1 MSPNVIMIERIS
13 GVRENT
19 LGGQPR
25 WVERMC
31 GIIENVSLW
40 PERRWDASHALARFD
55 SPMQYT
61 HTSRKNSFNVPWP
74 SENLMKTMLR
84 QSTLSPTCSSIFASV
99 TSSRPFPIYFSRAR
113 EAKKEEFCPL
123 AKSSGKSL
131 HDEKW
136 NFTFYD
142 SWIEFEF
149 DSFFFWSNIKLFLS
163 HNFAIFM
170 WMENSISTSNLLME
184 RLDMV
189 RLLVPPGPPQL
200 SRLAWFMC
208 FWHITSPGKRRK
220 SAFLSKREFHSSHS
234 TATRGAPHSFNCAA
248 MSDGVEREK
257 N

>member
-1 MSPNVIMIERIS
+1 MGWENVWNNWKCLSVTRAEMRCFTCSRSIRFSDAIHTYKQQEQRQCAMTEWKFNENYVEAEHSIPHLLIHFRIS
-13 GVRENT
+13 DKFETFSNLFFESKEKQRRKSFVHWQKVQGKVYTMRNEILHFTT
-19 LGGQPR
+19 L
-25 WVERMC
+25 ESSS
-31 GIIENVSLW
+31 SL
-40 PERRWDASHALARFD
+40 
-55 SPMQYT
+55 
-61 HTSRKNSFNVPWP
+61 
-74 SENLMKTMLR
+74 
-84 QSTLSPTCSSIFASV
+84 TL
-99 TSSRPFPIYFSRAR
+99 
-113 EAKKEEFCPL
+113 
-123 AKSSGKSL
+123 
-131 HDEKW
+131 
-136 NFTFYD
+136 
-142 SWIEFEF
+142 
-149 DSFFFWSNIKLFLS
+149 FFFWSNIKLFLS

-234 TATRGAPHSFNCAA
+234 TATRGAPHSSNCAA